1 MGGRTGMMD
10 HPLFYKMEKIKQA
23 VAYQFA
29 AGSLGSSSRHV
40 VSLEQRIAPFDA
52 PMER

>member
-1 MGGRTGMMD
+1 MGGHTGTMD

-23 VAYQFA
+23 VAYKFA

-40 VSLEQRIAPFDA
+40 GSPEQHIAPSDA
-52 PMER
+52 SMET